1 MTNFLTAL
9 AFVVVVWSIFAG
21 GLQRWRIT
29 APIVLVLAGVVVGFA
44 VWGSLASTLNTEVAQ
59 RVAEFSL
66 AMLLFLHATDVR
78 GGFFGRDPQCT
89 ARLLFIALPLSL
101 ALSVMVGRWLL
112 PNLSWGVLVVIACA
126 VAPIDFASAPGIV
139 RDDRIPE
146 RVRNLLTVEAGY
158 SDGIVSPVFVCALAV
173 AVGEPHR
180 RTFSQILTMA
190 VPPVIK
196 AMVVGILVGGSL
208 ALLCNTA
215 EARDLM
221 TEQSKRLVLI
231 VAPILSYGLSL
242 GIDGNGFIS
251 SFVCGITLAGLRRTE
266 SLESQL
272 AAADDIGFLLGAL
285 MWFVFGCVTVM
296 LLENGI
302 QWGIVVFALL
312 VLTFVR
318 LLPVLLSTM
327 GSRLSWQ
334 DRIVVGCLA
343 PRGAPTIVFGLLAF
357 NALDGEAADSTLL
370 AVVLVVLGSIVFHG
384 AGGPATAR
392 LYERAP
398 QRSKDV
404 LA

>member
-112 PNLSWGVLVVIACA
+112 PNPSWGVLVVIACA

-158 SDGIVSPVFVCALAV
+158 SDG
-173 AVGEPHR
+173 
-180 RTFSQILTMA
+180 
-190 VPPVIK
+190 K
-196 AMVVGILVGGSL
+196 
-208 ALLCNTA
+208 
-215 EARDLM
+215 
-221 TEQSKRLVLI
+221 
-231 VAPILSYGLSL
+231 
-242 GIDGNGFIS
+242 
-251 SFVCGITLAGLRRTE
+251 
-266 SLESQL
+266 
-272 AAADDIGFLLGAL
+272 
-285 MWFVFGCVTVM
+285 
-296 LLENGI
+296 
-302 QWGIVVFALL
+302 
-312 VLTFVR
+312 
-318 LLPVLLSTM
+318 
-327 GSRLSWQ
+327 
-334 DRIVVGCLA
+334 
-343 PRGAPTIVFGLLAF
+343 
-357 NALDGEAADSTLL
+357 
-370 AVVLVVLGSIVFHG
+370 
-384 AGGPATAR
+384 
-392 LYERAP
+392 
-398 QRSKDV
+398 
-404 LA
+404 